1 MKIDAMEKIMI
12 TIPKDLIHDIDKF
25 TKNRS
30 EFIRESVKERL
41 KKEKE
46 QQMIE
51 GYKKEKNLVE
61 WEATSGEGIE

>member
-1 MKIDAMEKIMI
+1 MKTEIMEKII
-12 TIPKDLIHDIDKF
+12 ISIPKNLIRNIDKV
-25 TKNRS
+25 TENRS

-51 GYKKEKNLVE
+51 GYKREKNLAE
-61 WEATSGEGIE
+61 WDVTSGEGIE